1 MILNKAENES
11 QTQVANHLFFFYYLL
26 CVAPPTLSRRT
37 RRGKKRFAGAA
48 VKIKFNKT
56 KHAHVLLVLFVCKK
70 NKKQKNEEA
79 ISAERDEER
88 GRQHLLDVFSV
99 GTQAGLGNIVE
110 GYFSPVWSAVH

>member
-11 QTQVANHLFFFYYLL
+11 QTQVANHFFFFYYLL

-37 RRGKKRFAGAA
+37 RRGKNGFRVPPSKLNLTRQTRSCAPC
-48 VKIKFNKT
+48 
-56 KHAHVLLVLFVCKK
+56 FVCLQKK
-70 NKKQKNEEA
+70 IKNEEA
-79 ISAERDEER
+79 ISVQPYEER

-99 GTQAGLGNIVE
+99 GIQAGLCNIVE